1 MSHSIR
7 LRFVDWLHRIANK
20 IGEGVP
26 EALRHD
32 QAHPEPVGKQDF
44 PPVVSIL
51 GRASER
57 KIDDAAIVA
66 VFRHHVDECRDDA
79 GILDVNFATK
89 QALAAC
95 HNRPDLIAH
104 NAIPKF
110 ENLKP
115 APFFMDCDGIVRP
128 LFCEVQPARKEQE
141 GAS

>member
-32 QAHPEPVGKQDF
+32 QAHP
-44 PPVVSIL
+44 
-51 GRASER
+51 
-57 KIDDAAIVA
+57 
-66 VFRHHVDECRDDA
+66 
-79 GILDVNFATK
+79 DVNFATK

-128 LFCEVQPARKEQE
+128 LFCEVQPSKQA
-141 GAS
+141 ASV